1 MPDKANNYSR
11 ERKKTSSKKN
21 SANNIYSSKHIRN
34 KEALLLSKLNNC
46 NDNGNGNGNDNG
58 KNNGNN
64 NGNDNGKKK

>member
-11 ERKKTSSKKN
+11 ERKKASSKKN

-34 KEALLLSKLNNC
+34 KEALLLSKLNN
-46 NDNGNGNGNDNG
+46 GNDND
-58 KNNGNN
+58 